1 MLVFL
6 LSHIL
11 DISRMSIA
19 YYVGNPVVYKL
30 NVGIVHGMT
39 NLLPSFS
46 LGHESFCVCVC
57 VCFPQYPAPLII
69 EVGEG

>member
-11 DISRMSIA
+11 DISRLSIA
-19 YYVGNPVVYKL
+19 YYVGKPVVYKL

-46 LGHESFCVCVC
+46 LGHESFFFFFFLQC
-57 VCFPQYPAPLII
+57 PAPLII